1 MEMGFRVFNPK
12 FEEYVW
18 AKRRAE
24 KENKIAAIKR
34 DELLA
39 ARKKQA
45 ALIIQN
51 QKQLADS
58 DDEIVRNIM
67 DVIDETAAEFGI
79 DAFAILRKNRE
90 ATAARARMIA
100 VYRVKKKYPEY
111 SYPKIGA
118 VFGGRDHTTIM
129 HAHKKMVREFGG

>member
-12 FEEYVW
+12 FEEMVW

-24 KENKIAAIKR
+24 KVKRIAARKR
-34 DELLA
+34 DEMIA

-51 QKQLADS
+51 QKQLSARDE
-58 DDEIVRNIM
+58 EIVRNIM
-67 DVIDETAAEFGI
+67 EVIDETASEFGI

-90 ATAARARMIA
+90 ANTARARMIA

-129 HAHKKMVREFGG
+129 HAHKKMMREFGE